1 MLGSLN
7 SLPHVTTV
15 LHQLVVIVFVIRDL
29 HLVLSIPLD
38 EGMALQVLKEHTIN
52 LIMGS
57 NHIKH
62 VLVHVKHIVDYRHVF
77 AHGRKEVG
85 HRMCQA

>member
-7 SLPHVTTV
+7 SLPHQPHVTTV

-57 NHIKH
+57 NHIKQ
-62 VLVHVKHIVDYRHVF
+62 VWVHVTRIVDDRL
-77 AHGRKEVG
+77 GRG
-85 HRMCQA
+85 LLPQNIN